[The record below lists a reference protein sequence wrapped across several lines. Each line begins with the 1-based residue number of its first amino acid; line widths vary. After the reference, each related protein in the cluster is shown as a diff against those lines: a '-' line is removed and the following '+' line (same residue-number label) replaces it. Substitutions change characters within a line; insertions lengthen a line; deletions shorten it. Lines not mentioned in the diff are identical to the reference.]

1 MGEPEGGAAD
11 GTGVRL
17 EADQAAPAALR
28 DHFMGWQCRLRQM
41 AVRQAGGRPTSG
53 MRPEVRL
60 AAGDRPL
67 GAITTLIV
75 RREPRE
81 ATAQFRHL
89 VRKTQDPAERHDA
102 ALETLAAAYY
112 QRPQAFSDEL
122 TALFGPASDLADQ
135 LLAAGRTARSAR
147 RRTLAAAG
155 SRPRPASRAR
165 RRGAR
170 RGHASCAPGGRTGRS
185 PRAARGAR
193 SAS

>member
-1 MGEPEGGAAD
+1 MGEPEHGTAD
-11 GTGVRL
+11 GTVRRP
-17 EADQAAPAALR
+17 EAAQAALR
-28 DHFMGWQCRLRQM
+28 DHFLGWQCRLRQM

-60 AAGDRPL
+60 AEADTPL

-112 QRPQAFSDEL
+112 QRPRERRSCPGLKFDAARKRE
-122 TALFGPASDLADQ
+122 AD
-135 LLAAGRTARSAR
+135 ACMSAYPCEIGRGSERVRSALQLR
-147 RRTLAAAG
+147 EDILDGLDRT
-155 SRPRPASRAR
+155 RPILFVQV
-165 RRGAR
+165 
-170 RGHASCAPGGRTGRS
+170 HANA
-185 PRAARGAR
+185 
-193 SAS
+193 